1 MRLRQVVGVALVSAA
16 TVVGVDLLVN
26 SSLLHLL
33 RPRIL
38 SPADGAIV
46 TGSVTVSWEGPEP
59 MRATLTGSGQRFD
72 LGLRHSPFE
81 IDASR
86 FPRPGQYGIELSATR
101 LGGMV
106 RVDRRFL
113 VRRPAGRTLAG
124 AAAAPEALAP
134 AAPAPEAQSST
145 LSAEIAAL
153 VREREQLRV
162 ELAAVQGEL
171 TTLRADQAVVA
182 EALEAEQNELE
193 ARLAAVAQ
201 QRDTL
206 IREHAQAL
214 QENQALR
221 WRLSSIPSCT
231 AWGYVAVVRP
241 QNMPPSRLVVAS
253 NFRGEV
259 FRSEQQCAAAR
270 RGDPHGVSA
279 CACVG
284 AVPDG

>member
-16 TVVGVDLLVN
+16 AVVGTDLLLH
-26 SSLLHLL
+26 SSLLRTV

-46 TGSVTVSWEGPEP
+46 TGPVTVSWEGPEP
-59 MRATLTGSGQRFD
+59 MQATLTGNGQRTD
-72 LGLRHSPFE
+72 LGLRQSPFE
-81 IDASR
+81 IDPSR
-86 FPRPGQYGIELSATR
+86 FPRPGQYGIELSAPR
-101 LGGMV
+101 LGGIV
-106 RVDRRFL
+106 RADRRFM
-113 VRRPAGRTLAG
+113 VRRPVAGVP
-124 AAAAPEALAP
+124 AAPVTAAS
-134 AAPAPEAQSST
+134 APAPEAQRPPP
-145 LSAEIAAL
+145 AVEIAAL

-171 TTLRADQAVVA
+171 NTLRTDQAATA
-182 EALEAEQNELE
+182 EALDAQQDELE
-193 ARLAAVAQ
+193 ARLAATAQ

-206 IREHAQAL
+206 AREHALAL

-231 AWGYVAVVRP
+231 AWGYIAVPRP
-241 QNMPPSRLVVAS
+241 QTMPPSRFVVAS

-270 RGDPHGVSA
+270 RGDPNGVSP
-279 CACVG
+279 CGCVG